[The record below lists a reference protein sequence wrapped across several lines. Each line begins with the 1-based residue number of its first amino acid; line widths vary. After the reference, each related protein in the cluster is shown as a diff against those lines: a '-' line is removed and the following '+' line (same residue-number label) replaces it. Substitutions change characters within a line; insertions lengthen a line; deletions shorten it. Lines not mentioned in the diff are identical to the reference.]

1 MAVKPGADFLT
12 LCEQII
18 EDPITGLT
26 LQFSVVPNASAPFR
40 LRIFGAMAKGTREYF
55 FDADGKESMSV
66 TVLSDSCRPT
76 WLRKVGS

>member
-1 MAVKPGADFLT
+1 MAIKPGADIFKIR
-12 LCEQII
+12 EQII
-18 EDPITGLT
+18 EDSITGLT
-26 LQFSVVPNASAPFR
+26 LQFGVVSNASAPFR
-40 LRIFGAMAKGTREYF
+40 LRIFGAMVQGTREYF